1 MQESNKDERGYDLV
15 TKGAAAAAA
24 AIAIAVVCTVKSES
38 PLSDLLLSVT
48 PIAAK

>member
-15 TKGAAAAAA
+15 TKGAAAAA
-24 AIAIAVVCTVKSES
+24 AIAVVCTVKSES